1 MKTVVFVI
9 SAIALLT
16 ASSMAPAQVTID
28 VSKITCDEFIKY
40 KIADPKQIAIWISGY
55 YHGVH
60 SNSILDTQ
68 AMLQFMNKVEEYC
81 FKHPDA
87 LVMKT
92 VDGILGA
99 R

>member
-16 ASSMAPAQVTID
+16 AGSMAPAQVTID

-55 YHGVH
+55 YHRVH

-68 AMLQFMNKVEEYC
+68 EMLQFMNKVEEYC

-92 VDGILGA
+92 VDAISGA

>member
-1 MKTVVFVI
+1 MKTAVFVI
-9 SAIALLT
+9 SAIALLA

-55 YHGVH
+55 HHGVH
-60 SNSILDTQ
+60 GNSILDTQ
-68 AMLQFMNKVEEYC
+68 QMLKYMNQVEEYC

-99 R
+99 Q